1 MSLGTLLERPQPG
14 RQPATLPPPARTQPP
29 AAPPP
34 STRPGRPAP
43 SRDLFVDLVR
53 VGAVVVIVV
62 LHWLMPVLDY
72 ADVTLTTANAFA
84 TGNAWAITWVSQVMP
99 LIFFA
104 GGAAAAIS
112 LPRRWARQRNTP
124 ATTASWVADRLRRL
138 IVPVLPLAA
147 GWLLVPAVLVAIGIP
162 DQPVQ
167 VAAELVGRLLWF
179 LGAYLVLVTLT
190 PVLLRLHDRFRGREV
205 VVLALGAI
213 AVDWLRFG
221 WLDGAGW
228 VGFLNVV
235 LVWGAV
241 YQVGVHYGRGRRWS
255 AARSAAAFAIGLVT
269 LTAAVAFGPYP
280 ASMIGMPGEPVSNMN
295 PPTAVLLALAAAQ
308 LGALL
313 AVRRLLVRWAAR
325 PPVTAMLGWVSSRM
339 MTIYLWHTPALVLV
353 AGVAVLGFGLTTPVP
368 FSAEW
373 RTAVPLWLAVLTAVL
388 AMLVQFAARFEAAIG
403 PVARETRPIRVAAAM
418 ALAAGSLVVLTVG
431 GFSRDMRL
439 WPLAATLGVAAAVGL
454 ASGRSHPPAGWVR
467 AAAKARVEA

>member
-72 ADVTLTTANAFA
+72 ADGTLTTANAFA
-84 TGNAWAITWVSQVMP
+84 TGSAWAITWVSQVMP

-112 LPRRWARQRNTP
+112 LPRRWARQRHTP

-147 GWLLVPAVLVAIGIP
+147 VWLLVPAVLVAIGIP

-179 LGAYLVLVTLT
+179 LGAYLVLVALT

-255 AARSAAAFAIGLVT
+255 AARSAAASAIGLVT
-269 LTAAVAFGPYP
+269 VAAAVAFGPYP

-295 PPTAVLLALAAAQ
+295 PPT
-308 LGALL
+308 G
-313 AVRRLLVRWAAR
+313 RRNRGQRAD
-325 PPVTAMLGWVSSRM
+325 PQP
-339 MTIYLWHTPALVLV
+339 V
-353 AGVAVLGFGLTTPVP
+353 AGV
-368 FSAEW
+368 
-373 RTAVPLWLAVLTAVL
+373 TARSPPPRRPGG
-388 AMLVQFAARFEAAIG
+388 ARHG
-403 PVARETRPIRVAAAM
+403 PGPARAR
-418 ALAAGSLVVLTVG
+418 
-431 GFSRDMRL
+431 
-439 WPLAATLGVAAAVGL
+439 
-454 ASGRSHPPAGWVR
+454 GWR
-467 AAAKARVEA
+467 AAAAAGPTTGRAVPRWLRGGPARPRCRARAGTPAPGGRAPPR